1 MQGAEMEDEGSVLKY
16 MTKSEIEE
24 QRSSLLIMT
33 QRLFFVNVIHRFFLS
48 TDETDFTVFAYT
60 PNGALPLF
68 IGGGD
73 HVVVRGKDVLQG
85 NRFICLITLI
95 NNEATSKPLI
105 QVLSQTPSAT
115 KVARPPNFGGH
126 FELVSSFKFP
136 IEHNKRW
143 NVSQNPPRS

>member
-33 QRLFFVNVIHRFFLS
+33 QRLFFVPQYISRI
-48 TDETDFTVFAYT
+48 YT

-73 HVVVRGKDVLQG
+73 HVVVRG
-85 NRFICLITLI
+85 
-95 NNEATSKPLI
+95 S
-105 QVLSQTPSAT
+105 
-115 KVARPPNFGGH
+115 
-126 FELVSSFKFP
+126 
-136 IEHNKRW
+136 
-143 NVSQNPPRS
+143 